1 MRLCGQKNLNHD
13 VKAFHPGQGDN
24 VVRTNLNHELKE
36 LMALIIG
43 VKAFYPVH
51 FGQGDNVVPNP
62 LSGGGDNISTRLS
75 SRLTCISL
83 VHLLGLYTIS

>member
-1 MRLCGQKNLNHD
+1 M
-13 VKAFHPGQGDN
+13 
-24 VVRTNLNHELKE
+24 VRTNLNHELKE

-62 LSGGGDNISTRLS
+62 LSGGGDNHQHKIIWQ
-75 SRLTCISL
+75 ISL
-83 VHLLGLYTIS
+83 HFIFIYNQLSW